1 MSKAMQLDA
10 WRRQEQNLFEA
21 RKNGF
26 TTVLR
31 RRKDKN
37 RSREIPIEEAQKKN
51 NAWFAA
57 LRRGGS
63 YGCTVNRLV

>member
-1 MSKAMQLDA
+1 MSRAMQLDA

-26 TTVLR
+26 TSVFVKKKKQR
-31 RRKDKN
+31 V
-37 RSREIPIEEAQKKN
+37 EVPVEQAQAKN
-51 NAWFAA
+51 NKWFDS
-57 LRRGGS
+57 LKRNGS

>member
-1 MSKAMQLDA
+1 MQLDA

-26 TTVLR
+26 TTILVR
-31 RRKDKN
+31 GRKKK
-37 RSREIPIEEAQKKN
+37 RVEIPIEQAQRKN
-51 NAWFAA
+51 NKWFDS